1 MDVFT
6 TCFHCISFTEFEKP
20 AKRVFSEELWITCVW
35 TEPRLR
41 DTPVRVSR
49 NPHIRVI
56 SLPLH
61 VNKTNLASRSF
72 LFLLSNRVKDER
84 LQLREW
90 EILIEQT
97 LRRSDWREWHSR
109 KEREWDYLLS
119 LTPPRSLSLCAVTS
133 LSGSVHTPAL
143 APCLFT
149 HALGF
154 MVHTHTYCLSLLTW
168 LLVLIVHIKEEEL
181 ECGRDCKIFLDWV
194 SWCVCVHTRVGKEI
208 TTAAALVH
216 EARIKKK
223 KWL

>member
-35 TEPRLR
+35 TETCLR

-49 NPHIRVI
+49 NPHIHVI

-72 LFLLSNRVKDER
+72 LFLYWATGLKMSVCSYESEKSWLSKRCGGVTGGSGTR
-84 LQLREW
+84 GRRGS
-90 EILIEQT
+90 EIT
-97 LRRSDWREWHSR
+97 CC
-109 KEREWDYLLS
+109 LS
-119 LTPPRSLSLCAVTS
+119 LPLALSLSVQSPPSRGVYTLLRSLLACS
-133 LSGSVHTPAL
+133 HTLWASW
-143 APCLFT
+143 C
-149 HALGF
+149 
-154 MVHTHTYCLSLLTW
+154 THTYCLSPLTW

-181 ECGRDCKIFLDWV
+181 ECRRDCKIFLDWV
-194 SWCVCVHTRVGKEI
+194 SWCVYVHTRVGKVI

>member
-35 TEPRLR
+35 SEPRLR

-72 LFLLSNRVKDER
+72 LFLFWATGLKMSVCSYESEKSWLSKRCGGVTGGSGTR
-84 LQLREW
+84 GRRGS
-90 EILIEQT
+90 EIT
-97 LRRSDWREWHSR
+97 CC
-109 KEREWDYLLS
+109 LS
-119 LTPPRSLSLCAVTS
+119 LPLALSLCAVTS

-154 MVHTHTYCLSLLTW
+154 MVHTHILS
-168 LLVLIVHIKEEEL
+168 VVA
-181 ECGRDCKIFLDWV
+181 D
-194 SWCVCVHTRVGKEI
+194 
-208 TTAAALVH
+208 
-216 EARIKKK
+216 
-223 KWL
+223 

>member
-1 MDVFT
+1 MLILNPSAVWTFSPPAFIVFPLRSLKNLPSA
-6 TCFHCISFTEFEKP
+6 F
-20 AKRVFSEELWITCVW
+20 FSEELWITCVW

-72 LFLLSNRVKDER
+72 LFLFWATGLKMSVCSYESEKSWLSKRCGGVTGGSGTR
-84 LQLREW
+84 GRRGS
-90 EILIEQT
+90 EIT
-97 LRRSDWREWHSR
+97 CC
-109 KEREWDYLLS
+109 LS
-119 LTPPRSLSLCAVTS
+119 LPLALSLCAVTS

-154 MVHTHTYCLSLLTW
+154 MVHTHIMS
-168 LLVLIVHIKEEEL
+168 VVA
-181 ECGRDCKIFLDWV
+181 D
-194 SWCVCVHTRVGKEI
+194 
-208 TTAAALVH
+208 
-216 EARIKKK
+216 
-223 KWL
+223 